1 MERHTQNWSGPRE
14 TMKEKATR
22 GPLAL
27 SVSCGT
33 QRLWLPPHQLE
44 QTELFC
50 RAGRMRPQHLA
61 RPWDGC
67 GATCLI
73 PCCRYLMTSECWK
86 THCFVQDTLARAVG
100 HTQGGD
106 CCTWF
111 LTITSDV
118 VAAPDPSV
126 SPGVWV
132 YGNT

>member
-1 MERHTQNWSGPRE
+1 
-14 TMKEKATR
+14 
-22 GPLAL
+22 
-27 SVSCGT
+27 
-33 QRLWLPPHQLE
+33 
-44 QTELFC
+44 
-50 RAGRMRPQHLA
+50 MRPWHLA

-73 PCCRYLMTSECWK
+73 PCCSYLMTSECWK
-86 THCFVQDTLARAVG
+86 MHCFVQDALARAVG

-111 LTITSDV
+111 LTVTSDV

-126 SPGVWV
+126 SPGMWV